1 MTGVP
6 WTDYFLPQAGFIRH
20 TGLGRNAALLGV
32 IRNVKI
38 STEIAS
44 EKYLIIQG
52 SSGED

>member
-1 MTGVP
+1 MP
-6 WTDYFLPQAGFIRH
+6 RTDYFLPQVGFIRH

-44 EKYLIIQG
+44 EKYLITQG